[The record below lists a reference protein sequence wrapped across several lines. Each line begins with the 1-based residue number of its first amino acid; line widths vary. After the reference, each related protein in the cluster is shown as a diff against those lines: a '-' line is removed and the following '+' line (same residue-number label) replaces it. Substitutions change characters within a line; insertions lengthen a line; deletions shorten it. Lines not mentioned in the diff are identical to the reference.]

1 MNILLIL
8 PKDRIYYYKGFL
20 RNSLVYA
27 PLTLTTLAA
36 LVPKELN
43 ADIDIVDEGV
53 QKLKFTRKHYD
64 IVGITCVTSTCKRA
78 YELSAYYKSKGSYT
92 VLGGIYPTLMPDE
105 AAKHADT
112 VIVGMAEKE
121 WPRFLKDFSE
131 GIPKSLYVHK
141 QDCCETLDCPTPL
154 RNLQP
159 KGLYM
164 PIPTVIANRGCR
176 NSCKFCTIKSIYRS
190 KSLTKSID
198 KVIEEIKALKSKKI
212 LFLDP
217 SPSSNREYAISLFKA
232 LIPLKIK
239 WMGLS
244 TSDVVYDDELFNL
257 MAQSGCVGVLVG
269 FETLVQENN
278 SIYSKKINNVE
289 KYREIVKKF
298 HDNKISVLGHFI
310 VGGDYDTK
318 ESLSNMLDLI
328 DELGIDLPR
337 FTILTP
343 FPGTQFYKE
352 MEKENRIITTDT
364 DLYDTEHVVFKPKNM
379 TPDELQRIYL
389 KIKKEAYSYKR
400 ILARSKN
407 TNHNKFLTL
416 VSNIGFRF
424 IQNNNVILAILCNLG
439 LKIYSWF
446 IR

>member
-8 PKDRIYYYKGFL
+8 PRDRIYYHKGIL

-43 ADIDIVDEGV
+43 ADIDIIDEGV
-53 QKLKFTRKHYD
+53 QKLKFTKKHYD

-78 YELSAYYKSKGSYT
+78 YELSKYYRSKGSHV
-92 VLGGIYPTLMPDE
+92 VLGGIYTTLMPNE
-105 AAKHADT
+105 ASQHADT
-112 VIVGMAEKE
+112 VIVGPGEKE
-121 WPRFLKDFSE
+121 WPKFLKDFYN
-131 GIPKSLYVHK
+131 GVPKPLYTHK
-141 QDCCETLDCPTPL
+141 YNCEILDSPVPM
-154 RNLQP
+154 RSLQP

-176 NSCKFCTIKSIYRS
+176 NHCKFCTIKSIYKS
-190 KSLTKSID
+190 KSLTRSID

-217 SPSSNREYAISLFKA
+217 SPTSNREYSLKLFKA
-232 LIPLKIK
+232 LIPLRIK

-244 TSDVVYDDELFNL
+244 TSDVVYDDELFSL
-257 MAQSGCVGVLVG
+257 MVKSGCTGVLIG
-269 FETLVQENN
+269 LETLTQENN
-278 SIYSKKINNVE
+278 SNYSKKINNVE
-289 KYREIVKKF
+289 KYREIIKKF

-310 VGGDYDTK
+310 VGFDFDTK
-318 ESLSNMLDLI
+318 ESLSCMLDLI
-328 DELGIDLPR
+328 DDLGVDLPR

-343 FPGTQFYKE
+343 FPGTQFYEE
-352 MEKENRIITTDT
+352 MKKDHRIITNDT

-379 TPDELQRIYL
+379 TPEELQEIYL

-400 ILARSKN
+400 ILKRSRN
-407 TNHNKFLTL
+407 TNYNKFLTL
-416 VSNIGFRF
+416 ISNIGFRF
-424 IQNNNVILAILCNLG
+424 IQNNNVVLAILCNLG

-446 IR
+446 LR